1 MNEFDKLYNIIM
13 ETMLAGG
20 TGSIFGVPTTSPEV
34 GSQGGKFGN
43 AKWNEG
49 DTRIPYKMGKIK
61 RRKLKNT
68 L

>member
-1 MNEFDKLYNIIM
+1 MNEFDKLCNFII

-20 TGSIFGVPTTSPEV
+20 SSSVLGNPATSPEI

-43 AKWNEG
+43 AKWNDG
-49 DTRIPYKMGKIK
+49 DNRIAYKMGKTK
-61 RRKLKNT
+61 RRKLQKI